1 VTLPTTQICDT
12 EQWPEFA
19 GGGKDLT
26 REWAL
31 GNNTDKKGSRVTM
44 PDIRYVCLSDMH
56 LGADN
61 SILTAIKPDSIAID
75 ATTPS
80 PVLSQFVAC
89 LRTLIEQ
96 NAGSDKPRLILNGDI
111 LEMALADTNQAAMVF
126 ERFIELIFPPE
137 GEALFDK
144 RLLYLPGNHDH
155 HVWESAR
162 ETQYINFIT
171 RIPAGA
177 ALEAPWHTTKMVA
190 PDFVPEHFLTNL
202 LRRHPHLKDALVEVV
217 YPNYALFSPDRERC
231 IIFTHGHYVEGIY
244 SLMSTLNTMIFPDRQ
259 RPKVVWEVEAEN
271 FAWIDFFW
279 STMGRSGDVGQDIG
293 LLYNKLQDKEEM
305 EKLIEN
311 LSASL
316 VKRWNHLKWAEGIE
330 TKGLA
335 WILDLTLGRMAG
347 LERHHPAQLLSP
359 DAQAGLQWFVEGPLL
374 EQLRVENRQHVP
386 ASIALL
392 FGHTHKPFQ
401 MEMPFAGY
409 PAPMTVYNS
418 GGWVVDKVEPAP
430 IYGAAAIL
438 IDEQLHTT
446 SLRLYNQ
453 ADDPADY
460 AVQVR
465 DAMSQKKISN
475 PFHDR
480 INALVQPEQA
490 PWKSFSQAVAD
501 AVRLHAQVLET
512 KIHL

>member
-1 VTLPTTQICDT
+1 
-12 EQWPEFA
+12 
-19 GGGKDLT
+19 
-26 REWAL
+26 
-31 GNNTDKKGSRVTM
+31 M

-61 SILTAIKPDSIAID
+61 SILTAIKPGSIAID
-75 ATTPS
+75 PS
-80 PVLSQFVAC
+80 IPSAVMSEFAAC
-89 LRTLIEQ
+89 LRALIEH
-96 NAGSDKPRLILNGDI
+96 NVGPEKPRLVLNGDI

-126 ERFIELIFPPE
+126 ERFIDLVFPPN

-144 RLLYLPGNHDH
+144 HLLYIPGNHDH
-155 HVWESAR
+155 HIWESAR
-162 ETQYINFIT
+162 ETQYNHFIAH
-171 RIPAGA
+171 IPAGA
-177 ALEAPWHTTKMVA
+177 PLEAPWHTTKMVS

-202 LRRHPHLKDALVEVV
+202 LRRHPHLRDALVEVV
-217 YPNYALFSPDRERC
+217 YPNYAIFTPDRQRC
-231 IIFTHGHYVEGIY
+231 VIFTHGHYVEAIY

-293 LLYNKLQDKEEM
+293 LLYDKLQDKHQV

-311 LSASL
+311 FAASL
-316 VKRWNHLKWAEGIE
+316 VKRWNHLKWAEGLE

-335 WILDLTLGRMAG
+335 WILDLTLGRIAS
-347 LERHHPAQLLSP
+347 LEKHQPAQLLSD
-359 DAQAGLQWFVEGPLL
+359 DAQAGLHWYVEGPLL
-374 EQLRVENRQHVP
+374 EQLRIENHQHIP
-386 ASIALL
+386 ANISLI

-401 MEMPFAGY
+401 QQMSFAGY
-409 PAPMTVYNS
+409 PAPISVYNS

-430 IYGAAAIL
+430 IYGTAAIL
-438 IDEQLHTT
+438 IDEQLQAT

-453 ADDPADY
+453 ADDPAYY

-465 DAMSQKKISN
+465 DAPLPKEVSS

-480 INALVQPEQA
+480 INALVHPEQV
-490 PWKSFSQAVAD
+490 PWKTFSEAVAE
-501 AVRLHAQVLET
+501 AVQLHARVLQT